1 MVKGEK
7 MYQIGKDD
15 FALIIS
21 TKDNK
26 DGKWSGNVDIHTYYD
41 ESNKY
46 DNETNNTILNMMSL
60 MSTCVTLMEEDQNF
74 LQQVY
79 NYRKQIESNEVND
92 QLNKYDNLES
102 KVSKDPKIIAKEGN
116 VIKVNWG
123 QV

>member
-60 MSTCVTLMEEDQNF
+60 MSTCVTMMEDDQNF

-79 NYRKQIESNEVND
+79 DYRKQIESNEVNN

>member
-60 MSTCVTLMEEDQNF
+60 MSTCVTMMEEDQNF

-123 QV
+123 QI

>member
-1 MVKGEK
+1 

-60 MSTCVTLMEEDQNF
+60 MSTCVTMMEEDQNF

>member
-46 DNETNNTILNMMSL
+46 ENETNNTILNMMSL
-60 MSTCVTLMEEDQNF
+60 MSTCVTMMEEDQNF

-123 QV
+123 QI

>member
-60 MSTCVTLMEEDQNF
+60 MSTCVTMMEEDQNF

>member
-26 DGKWSGNVDIHTYYD
+26 DGKWSANVDILTYYV

-60 MSTCVTLMEEDQNF
+60 MSTCVTMMEEDQNF

>member
-60 MSTCVTLMEEDQNF
+60 LSTCVTMMEEDQNF